1 MTNQSLVFW
10 LQIFDPIPHLHCSF
24 LAHEDEFNVLVHLP
38 ISLLAIL
45 FINVNAHR
53 YNHCQAI
60 KSVSEKCKKMHHYIC
75 WYKYQLIIIGGSV
88 VGVSIGN
95 QDQLAVGVD
104 GEETQEDVLQSQL
117 QPWPQAQMLVWFQG
131 RCLSNSQMIPQ
142 RLCRQRRTIYELH
155 IILTWL
161 FSHSINTS
169 LPFEVVVTP
178 GLKN

>member
-104 GEETQEDVLQSQL
+104 GEETQEDVLSASYKVSYSL
-117 QPWPQAQMLVWFQG
+117 GLRLRCWFGSRVGVWATVKWYPNGCAGKEGQYMN
-131 RCLSNSQMIPQ
+131 CI
-142 RLCRQRRTIYELH
+142 
-155 IILTWL
+155 
-161 FSHSINTS
+161 
-169 LPFEVVVTP
+169 
-178 GLKN
+178 